1 MLTGISF
8 FYFHRFLKPPLM
20 GGFFVPKI
28 HDWEDD
34 YDKHA
39 F

>member
-1 MLTGISF
+1 
-8 FYFHRFLKPPLM
+8 M

-39 F
+39 LQQAHYLNS